1 MNKTNPEISI
11 ILAVYNAEKWL
22 RECLDSIINQTFTNF
37 EVICVDDC
45 STDSSV
51 KILQEY
57 ATKDPRIKIITLNKN
72 SGVGATSNKA
82 LETARG
88 NYIRICDSDDFF
100 DTTNLEYMYNAIKK
114 HNTDSCYIN
123 FYYVNEKSE
132 IIGMDKSPQYLYPYD
147 EVFDTQIFLEKFAP
161 MQWALLLKRDVI
173 KDVLMV
179 ENTDHQDSQWLY
191 EILYRIKNTV
201 HVKDTFAYYRQL
213 NKSSVRGKTDRV
225 FNYPNLYKKLTEL
238 QTKYQNDKS
247 PKSKAFQRRCQIE
260 MENILPKIF
269 FERMPLDAS
278 LIKILILYFQIMQY
292 IPTKLKLKYGKKVL
306 KYILKRVFKFPIDFM
321 LSLSKRC

>member
-1 MNKTNPEISI
+1 
-11 ILAVYNAEKWL
+11 
-22 RECLDSIINQTFTNF
+22 
-37 EVICVDDC
+37 
-45 STDSSV
+45 
-51 KILQEY
+51 
-57 ATKDPRIKIITLNKN
+57 
-72 SGVGATSNKA
+72 
-82 LETARG
+82 
-88 NYIRICDSDDFF
+88 
-100 DTTNLEYMYNAIKK
+100 
-114 HNTDSCYIN
+114 
-123 FYYVNEKSE
+123 
-132 IIGMDKSPQYLYPYD
+132 MDKSPQYLYPYD